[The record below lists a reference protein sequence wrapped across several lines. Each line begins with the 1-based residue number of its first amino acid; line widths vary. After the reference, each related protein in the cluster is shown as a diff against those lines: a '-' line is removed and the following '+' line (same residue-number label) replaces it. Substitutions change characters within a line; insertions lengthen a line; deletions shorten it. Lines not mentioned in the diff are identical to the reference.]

1 MTRLINALSVCLR
14 SGFILAILVLVELS
28 VQPSLGQALP
38 MVGSGAAIRVDAAN
52 GHYQF
57 TLASPAWKFSGTV
70 AGALR
75 NIAYSSGRNSLGA
88 FKQVRFTWGPLAHAR
103 VGTFRCYTTSGMLLA
118 GITGGSAKTV
128 FPDFTSIPK
137 KLRVLSFKNA
147 VFAGPEFH
155 AQADSMPWVC
165 FDHRANTVVVSPAS
179 EFLISR
185 MSGNA
190 KSRIGTALNPGVSQ
204 GAAARTRWTILVS
217 GPGIQR
223 TLTAWGQA
231 LDKLYHRQRIGNEG
245 NVVLRNFG
253 YWTDH
258 GACYYYRY
266 LPKLGYAGT
275 LEAVARQFARH
286 KVPLAYM
293 ELDSWWYRKSD
304 RYVNGTILKSMARK
318 LPPGRWNLYGGTW
331 QYRASHQLF
340 PHGLAEFEKKLDVPL
355 VCHGRWID
363 PQSPYHKK
371 YAISGVAPIDPA
383 WWKSTANYFARSG
396 VIGYEQD
403 WLNYIYQYSP
413 AMQVSRRVGNAF
425 TGNMGA
431 SLARHN
437 MSLIY
442 CMPLPRFFLQSARTP
457 ALSMI
462 RCSND
467 YFIQPRWLHF
477 VYTSSLAH
485 AMGLWPWTDTLMSR
499 DTGGILLATLSA
511 GPVGVGDQMGHE
523 SWRNIRKVIRSDGR
537 IVKPDAPLMP
547 TDQTIMAQAAG
558 KHRAFVARTYSKAG
572 IKTTYLFIWRQKGDR
587 SSVHI
592 TPAELGVSARGRYVV
607 YNYFTHSLSH
617 LSAGQALEVKLH
629 SNQWQYD
636 IVAPEQTNG
645 VAVLGDLKQF
655 VPMGRQRI
663 ADAAVTATGIK
674 LTVSIAKGEQS
685 VTVTGYSNRGISAT
699 VHNGSISTSADGR
712 TGLFTV
718 TVRPGGLTPMVKDF
732 HKTLQDITVKLS
744 SR

>member
-1 MTRLINALSVCLR
+1 MTRLINALSVCVR
-14 SGFILAILVLVELS
+14 SGFILALLVLVEWS
-28 VQPSLGQALP
+28 VQPSFGQDLL
-38 MVGSGAAIRVDAAN
+38 MVESGAAIRVDAAN

-57 TLASPAWKFSGTV
+57 TLASPAWKFSGSV
-70 AGALR
+70 AGVLH
-75 NIAYSSGRNSLGA
+75 NIAYSSGRNSLGT
-88 FKQVRFTWGPLAHAR
+88 FKQVRFKWGLIAHAR
-103 VGTFRCYTTSGMLLA
+103 VGTFRCYTKSGMLLA

-128 FPDFTSIPK
+128 FPNFTSIPK
-137 KLRVLSFKNA
+137 NLRVLSFKNA

-155 AQADSMPWVC
+155 AHADSMPWIC
-165 FDHRANTVVVSPAS
+165 FDNRANTVIVSPAS

-185 MSGNA
+185 MSGNS
-190 KSRIGTALNPGVSQ
+190 KSRIGTTLNPRVSQ
-204 GAAARTRWTILVS
+204 RTAARTRWTILVS
-217 GPGIQR
+217 GRGIER
-223 TLTAWGQA
+223 TLAAWGHA
-231 LDKLYHRQRIGNEG
+231 LDTLYHRPRIGNEG

-258 GACYYYRY
+258 GAYYYY
-266 LPKLGYAGT
+266 NYVPKLGYAGT
-275 LEAVARQFARH
+275 LEAVARQFVRH

-304 RYVNGTILKSMARK
+304 RYVNGTILKTMAGK
-318 LPPGRWNLYGGTW
+318 FPPGRWNLYGGTW

-340 PHGLAEFEKKLDVPL
+340 PQGLGAFQKKLGVPL

-425 TGNMGA
+425 TGNMAA
-431 SLARHN
+431 SLAHHN

-457 ALSMI
+457 TLSMI
-462 RCSND
+462 RCSDD
-467 YFIQPRWLHF
+467 YFIQQRWLHF
-477 VYTSSLAH
+477 VYTSSLAY

-558 KHRAFVARTYSKAG
+558 KHRPVVARTYSNAG

-592 TPAELGVSARGRYVV
+592 APAELGLSAGGRYVV
-607 YNYFTHSLSH
+607 YNYFTHAVSH
-617 LSAGQALEVKLH
+617 LKAGQSLEVNLH

-645 VAVLGDLKQF
+645 VAIFGDLNQF

-663 ADAAVTATGIK
+663 ADAAVTTTGIK
-674 LTVSIAKGEQS
+674 LTVMVAKGEKS
-685 VTVTGYSNRGISAT
+685 VTVTGYSKHGISAT
-699 VHNGSISTSADGR
+699 VHNGSISTRADGR

-718 TVRPGGLTPMVKDF
+718 TVSPGVLTPRVKEF